1 MELCEIILLRKE
13 NTPILGSSNK
23 SKYMVINSE
32 RLKNV
37 FLKIENS
44 FKYVNYF
51 EQRMKL

>member
-23 SKYMVINSE
+23 SKYMLINSK

-44 FKYVNYF
+44 FKDVNYF
-51 EQRMKL
+51 EKRMKL